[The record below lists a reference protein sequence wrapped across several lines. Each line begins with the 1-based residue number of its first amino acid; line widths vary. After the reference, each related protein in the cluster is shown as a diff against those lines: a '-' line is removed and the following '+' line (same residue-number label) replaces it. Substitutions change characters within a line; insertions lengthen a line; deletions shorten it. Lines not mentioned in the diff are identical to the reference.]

1 MINVAGRAY
10 NKQLR
15 DTFEF
20 TSLVTVSSLGGD
32 SPVGFQI
39 LDANKMKRLL
49 HANLSRLK
57 LVLAVTDELGENLV
71 PKQSTAFTEQ
81 QGFVGDFD

>member
-1 MINVAGRAY
+1 MG
-10 NKQLR
+10 
-15 DTFEF
+15 
-20 TSLVTVSSLGGD
+20 SGSSLDSD

-49 HANLSRLK
+49 RANLSRLK

-71 PKQSTAFTEQ
+71 PKQSATLAEQ

>member
-1 MINVAGRAY
+1 MG
-10 NKQLR
+10 
-15 DTFEF
+15 
-20 TSLVTVSSLGGD
+20 SGSSLGNG

-49 HANLSRLK
+49 RAHFSPLK
-57 LVLAVTDELGENLV
+57 LVFTVAYEFGENLV

-81 QGFVGDFD
+81 QGLVGDFD